1 MDQQRETFTLPEDF
15 RFTARSQG
23 RTITEGDFS
32 AMTNLTWTTAEYH
45 TNKPLMLDSDM
56 GERNLAGACVIAFA
70 LGLATPA
77 VRPRLT
83 SLGVKLVA
91 LAGYE
96 EVRFKSPLRP
106 GDTVYVETQVRSIF
120 QTSRP
125 HIGVINFDDSV
136 VDHTGRVLCTY
147 VRSALCDV
155 SESELYSPSASGSLN
170 S

>member
-1 MDQQRETFTLPEDF
+1 MAKERETFDLPAEF
-15 RFTARSQG
+15 EFTARSQG

-45 TNKPLMLDSDM
+45 TNKPLMLESDM

-83 SLGVKLVA
+83 GLGVRLVA
-91 LAGYE
+91 LAGYD

-106 GDTVYVETQVRSIF
+106 NDTIYVETRVRDIVK
-120 QTSRP
+120 TSRP
-125 HIGVINFDDSV
+125 HLGVINFEDSV
-136 VDHTGRVLCTY
+136 VDHDGRTLCTY
-147 VRSALCDV
+147 VRSAFCDV
-155 SESELYSPSASGSLN
+155 SESALCADQSPERSG
-170 S
+170 

>member
-1 MDQQRETFTLPEDF
+1 MSKVRETFELPEDF
-15 RFTARSQG
+15 SFTATSQG

-45 TNKPLMLDSDM
+45 TNKPLMLESDM

-83 SLGVKLVA
+83 ALGVKLVA

-96 EVRFKSPLRP
+96 EVRFSSPLRP
-106 GDTVYVETQVRSIF
+106 NDTIYINTQVRSILK
-120 QTSRP
+120 TSRP
-125 HIGVINFDDSV
+125 HIGVINFDDTV
-136 VDHTGRVLCTY
+136 VDHEGRVLCTY

-155 SESELYSPSASGSLN
+155 SESVLYEGAEA
-170 S
+170 

>member
-1 MDQQRETFTLPEDF
+1 MGQQRETFTLTDELE
-15 RFTARSQG
+15 FTARSQG

-45 TNKPLMLDSDM
+45 TNKPLMLESDM

-77 VRPRLT
+77 VRNRL
-83 SLGVKLVA
+83 SSIGVKLVA

-106 GDTVYVETQVRSIF
+106 GDTIYVETQVRSIF
-120 QTSRP
+120 RTSRP
-125 HIGVINFDDSV
+125 HIGVINFDDTV
-136 VDHTGRVLCTY
+136 VDHDGRVLCTY

-155 SESELYSPSASGSLN
+155 SESTLYSPPAPG
-170 S
+170 